1 MQEVSIKDLAKL
13 LGTLTSTAVAILP
26 APLYMRYLQR
36 QQIHN
41 LCLKIDYSNKVALDP
56 LCKEE
61 LDWWI
66 PNLRM

>member
-13 LGTLTSTAVAILP
+13 LGTLPSTALAILP

-41 LCLKIDYSNKVALDP
+41 VCLKIDYSNKVALHP
-56 LCKEE
+56 LSKEE
-61 LDWWI
+61 LDW
-66 PNLRM
+66 

>member
-13 LGTLTSTAVAILP
+13 LGTLTSTTVAILP

-41 LCLKIDYSNKVALDP
+41 VCLKIDYSNKVALYP
-56 LCKEE
+56 LSKEE
-61 LDWWI
+61 LDW
-66 PNLRM
+66 

>member
-13 LGTLTSTAVAILP
+13 LRTLSSTALAILH

-41 LCLKIDYSNKVALDP
+41 LYLKRDYNSKVALDP

-61 LDWWI
+61 LNCGYQI
-66 PNLRM
+66 